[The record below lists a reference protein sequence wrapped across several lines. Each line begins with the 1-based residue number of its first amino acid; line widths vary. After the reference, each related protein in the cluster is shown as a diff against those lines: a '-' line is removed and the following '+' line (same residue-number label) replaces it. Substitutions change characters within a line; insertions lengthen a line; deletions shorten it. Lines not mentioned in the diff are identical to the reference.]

1 MSGGLVHV
9 YTGDGK
15 GKTTASVGLA
25 VRAAG
30 AGSRVAF
37 VQFVKGGPESGE
49 LASLRT
55 LGVEVIRPAVR
66 SSGLMT
72 GAPTDEDREAAAAA
86 LEAVRSC
93 LSGGYDLVVLDEACV
108 AAAHGLVDA
117 DELASAVCARDRDV
131 EVVLT
136 GRGAP
141 DSLLGIADYIT
152 EMRAVRHPY
161 DRGVAA
167 RRGIEY

>member
-30 AGSRVAF
+30 SGTRVAF

-49 LASLRT
+49 LASLRS
-55 LGVEVIRPAVR
+55 LGVEVVRPAVH

-72 GAPTDEDREAAAAA
+72 GAATDEDRAAAAEA
-86 LEAVRSC
+86 LESARSC
-93 LSGGYDLVVLDEACV
+93 LAGGYGLVVLDEVCV
-108 AAAHGLVDA
+108 AAAHGLIETG
-117 DELASAVCARDRDV
+117 ELVEAVHSRARDV

-141 DSLLGIADYIT
+141 GPLLGIADYIT
-152 EMRAVRHPY
+152 EMRAIRHPF
-161 DRGVAA
+161 DAGVNA